1 MIVEP
6 SGKHHK
12 TNTMIVEPSGKYH
25 KPNTMIV
32 ERLPLG
38 STIIV
43 LCL

>member
-12 TNTMIVEPSGKYH
+12 PNTVIAKPSDKHH

-32 ERLPLG
+32 EPRG

-43 LCL
+43 LGL